1 MAQRRQALSTVPKR
15 SACDCT
21 DGSRH
26 FNSITCTNTAS
37 KHPLS
42 STFQLPTA
50 LLPTAGVKAAVL
62 EPHPSTAAR
71 RLRGTEMKSALRNPK
86 CHYQLQG
93 AKHSPWVHTHTL
105 PMHAALQH
113 TPSSASKAHRG
124 ASPPAACRPTAQQ
137 EAERHRTLR
146 LSPTVW
152 APGCSTAPTDC
163 CSYGTEHLPTVR
175 STHTWVDSLLLPQTR
190 RKEGIICNSYRIHHP
205 QRILAAQCPWLHSQV
220 RWAQLSSCT
229 TPSYCKK
236 KQEKGT
242 GRKAQTVHHARSHTA
257 EQSSGRSCCRNKVL
271 VDKEEGTLHELQH
284 RESPQRSILL
294 RGKNS

>member
-93 AKHSPWVHTHTL
+93 AKHSPWVHTHT
-105 PMHAALQH
+105 H
-113 TPSSASKAHRG
+113 TPNAC
-124 ASPPAACRPTAQQ
+124 SPPTHTQQ
-137 EAERHRTLR
+137 YKQSTQRG
-146 LSPTVW
+146 LSP
-152 APGCSTAPTDC
+152 CSMQTHSPARGRTAPN
-163 CSYGTEHLPTVR
+163 P
-175 STHTWVDSLLLPQTR
+175 
-190 RKEGIICNSYRIHHP
+190 
-205 QRILAAQCPWLHSQV
+205 AAQPHSLGSGMLHS
-220 RWAQLSSCT
+220 T
-229 TPSYCKK
+229 
-236 KQEKGT
+236 
-242 GRKAQTVHHARSHTA
+242 
-257 EQSSGRSCCRNKVL
+257 N
-271 VDKEEGTLHELQH
+271 
-284 RESPQRSILL
+284 
-294 RGKNS
+294 